1 MAAEQILQ
9 MKCPYVTPSTSH
21 FHKGIFRVFLIDA
34 FLSKTRKEGKFVGK
48 LSLVMSDTV
57 DSFGY
62 VEPYRTTL
70 ERITDGLGGK
80 GP

>member
-9 MKCPYVTPSTSH
+9 MKRPYVTPSTSH

-48 LSLVMSDTV
+48 LGLVMADTV